1 MIQQV
6 SQKKNLMRW
15 HLRMT
20 DIFGYKSV
28 FLTVTRLFYWIW
40 DAISF

>member
-15 HLRMT
+15 HLRIT
-20 DIFGYKSV
+20 DILGYKSV
-28 FLTVTRLFYWIW
+28 FLTVTKLFYWIW